1 MKRTG
6 LITLGCLTLLF
17 TLPQLPKAHAQSAL
31 TPAEARAIAV
41 DAYVYFYPLVSMDIT
56 RRQSTNIE
64 AGKEVAKGP
73 MNMFVS
79 VPEYPTA
86 DL

>member
-6 LITLGCLTLLF
+6 LITLGCMTALF
-17 TLPQLPKAHAQSAL
+17 ALPQLPAHAQSAL
-31 TPAEARAIAV
+31 SPAEARAIAV

-56 RRQSTNIE
+56 RKQSTNIE

-73 MNMFVS
+73 MNTFVS
-79 VPEYPTA
+79 VLSIRPPT
-86 DL
+86 